1 MLFYEIETMM
11 GLSHSN
17 RCGTHITIRDNL
29 SVLCTDFKAID
40 LYSFLFTCQRVK
52 ASIHFC
58 NVCTAVSTESVLELG
73 A

>member
-17 RCGTHITIRDNL
+17 HCGTHITIGDNL
-29 SVLCTDFKAID
+29 PILSTDFKAID
-40 LYSFLFTCQRVK
+40 LFSFLFMCQ
-52 ASIHFC
+52 SINPLLQC
-58 NVCTAVSTESVLELG
+58 LPAVSTESVLELG